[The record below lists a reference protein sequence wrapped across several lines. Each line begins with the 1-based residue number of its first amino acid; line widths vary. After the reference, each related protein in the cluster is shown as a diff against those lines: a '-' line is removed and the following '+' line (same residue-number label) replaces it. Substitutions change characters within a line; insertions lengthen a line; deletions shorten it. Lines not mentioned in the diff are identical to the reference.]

1 MSVFI
6 AIELPEKIKKNIS
19 KLQKTLEFTEQQAK
33 CNSSKEQHI
42 TLKFLEDIVDS
53 KLSQIIEALK
63 NVFFNKFNANINTSA
78 SFANESYMRVA
89 WFIVE
94 PEKDFRDLHNKIEK
108 QLSFIKTKKEEI
120 FIPHVTLARFKYVN
134 DRNLVIEKVKS
145 LKLKTEFTVDS
156 FKLIKSTLTQ
166 KGHVYEVLESFSAKS
181 L

>member
-94 PEKDFRDLHNKIEK
+94 PEKDFRDLHNQIEK
-108 QLSFIKTKKEEI
+108 QLSFIKTKKEES
-120 FIPHVTLARFKYVN
+120 FIPHVTLARFKYV
-134 DRNLVIEKVKS
+134 
-145 LKLKTEFTVDS
+145 
-156 FKLIKSTLTQ
+156 
-166 KGHVYEVLESFSAKS
+166 
-181 L
+181 